1 MAAEGDG
8 AGTREITKHETREAL
23 LAAAREAFAKEVRD
37 EKVRAARLQS
47 LRRVR
52 ARQLRANPDFAT
64 LLDRPELTKILGTR
78 STDR

>member
-1 MAAEGDG
+1 M
-8 AGTREITKHETREAL
+8 
-23 LAAAREAFAKEVRD
+23 AAAREAFAKEVRD